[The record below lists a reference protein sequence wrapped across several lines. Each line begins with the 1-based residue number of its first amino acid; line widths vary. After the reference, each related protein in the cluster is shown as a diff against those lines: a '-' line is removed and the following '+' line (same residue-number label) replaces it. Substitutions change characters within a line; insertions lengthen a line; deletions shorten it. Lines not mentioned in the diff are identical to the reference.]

1 MSAIVYTIGHS
12 THSFEAFIALLERHK
27 ITAVA
32 DVRSQPYSR
41 FNPQFDRP
49 ALAAALKRCGVE
61 YVFLGEELGARP
73 KDRSCY
79 VAGRVSYQAIAS
91 SAAFQRG
98 IERIEQGRLRHRI
111 TLMCAEKDP
120 LACHR
125 TILVARQLT
134 LRGISVAHIL
144 DDGSLETHA
153 AATSRL
159 LAELGLPER
168 DLFGTRDDVIA
179 DAFTLREREVAHEDE
194 RADGA
199 AAPATEVTR

>member
-1 MSAIVYTIGHS
+1 MNEIVFTIGHS
-12 THSFEAFIALLERHK
+12 THSIEAFVALLGLHR

-98 IERIEQGRLRHRI
+98 IERIEQGMLRHRI
-111 TLMCAEKDP
+111 ALMCAEKDP

-134 LRGISVAHIL
+134 LRGIAVSHIL
-144 DDGSLETHA
+144 EDGALETHES
-153 AATSRL
+153 ATSRL
-159 LAELGLPER
+159 LAELGLSER
-168 DLFGTRDDVIA
+168 DLFRTSEEVIT
-179 DAFTLREREVAHEDE
+179 DAFRLRERDIAYEGE
-194 RADGA
+194 RADGV